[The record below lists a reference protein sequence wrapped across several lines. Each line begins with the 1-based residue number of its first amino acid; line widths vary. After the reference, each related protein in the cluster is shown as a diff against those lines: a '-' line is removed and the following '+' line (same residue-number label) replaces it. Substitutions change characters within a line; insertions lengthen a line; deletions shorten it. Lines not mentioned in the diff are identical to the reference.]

1 VTLPPEPRAV
11 VVGMDGSEASQRAVE
26 FATAEAQQRDVP
38 LRILHARTSPSGG
51 IADLS
56 TEPDDAGSVV
66 HEGGTKAILRAAGDR
81 AAESLGADRVSWSI
95 VDENPVVALRTASED
110 AQLLVVGSRGVGGV
124 AGLLLGSTANG
135 VVAHAACPVVV
146 LPDETSVIVR
156 ERTSVV
162 VGVEGRAGDEDVL
175 AFAFA
180 EAASRRADLVAVHA
194 WQDATL
200 EAAFQSLEP
209 LVDWADVAS
218 DEERALSEAL
228 AGWKDKEPD
237 VRVREVVVRER
248 TARALVAV
256 GLTAELLVVGH
267 RHRRAF
273 ARLGATTHGVLHR
286 AGCPVAVVPITI
298 EESR

>member
-1 VTLPPEPRAV
+1 
-11 VVGMDGSEASQRAVE
+11 MDGSEASRRAVE
-26 FATAEAQQRDVP
+26 FATAEAQQRDLP
-38 LRILHARTSPSGG
+38 LRILFARPSPSGG
-51 IADLS
+51 IADLP
-56 TEPDDAGSVV
+56 TGKDDAGSRV
-66 HEGGTKAILRAAGDR
+66 HHGGPETILRAAADR
-81 AAESLGADRVSWSI
+81 AAEILGADRVSWSI
-95 VDENPVVALRTASED
+95 VDEHPVVALRTASED
-110 AQLLVVGSRGVGGV
+110 AELLVVGRRGVGGV

-146 LPDETSVIVR
+146 LPDETSVVVR

-175 AFAFA
+175 AFAFT
-180 EAASRRADLVAVHA
+180 EAAARRADLVAVHA
-194 WQDATL
+194 WQTATL
-200 EAAFQSLEP
+200 EPAFQSLEP
-209 LVDWADVAS
+209 LVDWADVVS

-248 TARALVAV
+248 TARGLVAAA
-256 GLTAELLVVGH
+256 LTAELLVVGH

-286 AGCPVAVVPITI
+286 AGCPVAVVPITL